1 MSFKLRHPAMHLI
14 YFAAVITASA
24 VFSHP
29 CFMLCAYLC
38 AFLCNL
44 FVNGKRGFRRNL
56 RFLLLAFLFM
66 LFYSGYNHF
75 GVTNLSVNLIGNRI
89 TLESIV
95 RGSVIGIKAATLI
108 MWLDTLCGVM
118 TTDEIVYLFGRIA
131 PKMSL
136 YIAVFL
142 RMLPCVLDERNRIKN
157 SGRSAGISENPVAR
171 FFSRMNILVSW
182 TAERLSD
189 SADSMRSRGFTLKG
203 RTAYSIYR
211 FDNRDRMYIILIFVL
226 ITAMLAAFILG
237 ETSAVYSSV
246 IIITAPTARKT
257 LFTLAYA
264 ILLLLPVETEITKKC
279 FADNYC

>member
-1 MSFKLRHPAMHLI
+1 MSFKLRHPAIHLI

-29 CFMLCAYLC
+29 CFLQCAYLC

-44 FVNGKRGFRRNL
+44 FINGKRGFGRNL
-56 RFLLLAFLFM
+56 CVLLLAFLFA

-75 GVTNLSVNLIGNRI
+75 GVTNLSVNFIGNKI

-95 RGSVIGIKAATLI
+95 RGGVIGIKTATLI

-118 TTDEIVYLFGRIA
+118 TTDEIVYLFGRIT

-136 YIAVFL
+136 YIAIFL

-157 SGRSAGISENPVAR
+157 SRRSAGISENVVVG
-171 FFSRMNILVSW
+171 FFTRANILISW

-189 SADSMRSRGFTLKG
+189 SANSMRSRGFTLKS

-211 FDNRDRMYIILIFVL
+211 FDNRDRTYIILIFSL
-226 ITAMLAAFILG
+226 ITALLAAHILG

-246 IIITAPTARKT
+246 IIISVPTLRKM
-257 LFTLAYA
+257 LFTLIYA
-264 ILLLLPVETEITKKC
+264 GLLLLPIETEAAKKC
-279 FADNYC
+279 FTDYYC

>member
-1 MSFKLRHPAMHLI
+1 MSFKLRHPAIHLI

-29 CFMLCAYLC
+29 CFLLCAYLC

-44 FVNGKRGFRRNL
+44 FVNGKREFGRNL
-56 RFLLLAFLFM
+56 CVLLLAFLFA

-75 GVTNLSVNLIGNRI
+75 GVTNLSVNFIGNKI

-95 RGSVIGIKAATLI
+95 RGGVIGIKTATLI
-108 MWLDTLCGVM
+108 MWLDTLCSVM

-136 YIAVFL
+136 YIAIFL
-142 RMLPCVLDERNRIKN
+142 RMFPCVLDERYRIKN
-157 SGRSAGISENPVAR
+157 SRRSAGITENAVAG
-171 FFSRMNILVSW
+171 FFTRANILISW

-189 SADSMRSRGFTLKG
+189 SADSMRSRGFTLNG

-211 FDNRDRMYIILIFVL
+211 FDNRDRIYVILLFAL
-226 ITAMLAAFILG
+226 ITALLAAHILG
-237 ETSAVYSSV
+237 ETSAVYSSA
-246 IIITAPTARKT
+246 IIITARTVRKM
-257 LFTLAYA
+257 LFTLIYA
-264 ILLLLPVETEITKKC
+264 GLLLLPIETETAKKC
-279 FADNYC
+279 FTDSYR